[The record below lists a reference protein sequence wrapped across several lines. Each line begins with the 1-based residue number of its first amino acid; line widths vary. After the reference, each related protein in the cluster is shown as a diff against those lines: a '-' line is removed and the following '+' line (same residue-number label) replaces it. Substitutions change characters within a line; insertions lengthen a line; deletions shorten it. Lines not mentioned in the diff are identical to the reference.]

1 MNHSTHPPSGRAPR
15 DPLPWVGTTIFTVMS
30 ALANRHQ
37 AINLG
42 QGFPDF
48 DCDPALQQA
57 VTDAMR
63 AGHNQYAAMPGV
75 PALRERIAAKTA
87 SLHGHGYDVDHEIT
101 VTAGATQAIMAVVM
115 ALCGPGDE
123 VIVLEPCYDS
133 YQPSIALA
141 GASAVRVPLDAG
153 RDYAVDWARVRAA
166 VTPRTRLLM
175 INFPHNPTGQVLEPA
190 DIAALESIVEDT
202 GIIVLSDEVYEHIVF
217 DGREHQSIARSPLL
231 AARGVLVSSFGKTF
245 HATGWKVGHVC
256 APAALSALIRK
267 VHQFMAFSVSTPMQ
281 HALAAYLDDPRPWQ
295 GLPAFYQRKRDRFCA
310 ALQGSRF
317 RLLPCRGTYFAL
329 ADYSAISNEPED
341 VFAHRLIERHGVAA
355 IPVSAFYRE
364 GFDNHVVR
372 LCFAKRDDTLDA
384 AAARLCSI

>member
-1 MNHSTHPPSGRAPR
+1 MNDITHPTDGPAPR

-30 ALANRHQ
+30 ALASRHQ

-57 VTDAMR
+57 VAEAMR

-75 PALRERIAAKTA
+75 LGLRERIAAKTA
-87 SLHGHGYDVDHEIT
+87 AIHGHAYDIEHEIT
-101 VTAGATQAIMAVVM
+101 VTAGATQAIMAAVM

-133 YQPSIALA
+133 YQPSIDLA
-141 GASAVRVPLDAG
+141 GATAVRIPLDAG
-153 RDYAVDWARVRAA
+153 RNYAVDWDRVRAA

-190 DIAALESIVEDT
+190 DIAALESIVEAT
-202 GIIVLSDEVYEHIVF
+202 GITVLSDEVYEHIVF

-231 AARGVLVSSFGKTF
+231 ASRGVLVSSFGKTF

-256 APAALSALIRK
+256 APQALSAMIRK

-281 HALAAYLDDPRPWQ
+281 HALAAYLEDPRPWR
-295 GLPAFYQRKRDRFCA
+295 GLPAFYQRKRDRFIA
-310 ALQGSRF
+310 ALEGSRF
-317 RLLPCRGTYFAL
+317 RLLPSRGTYFVL
-329 ADYSAISNEPED
+329 ADYSAISRETED
-341 VFAHRLIERHGVAA
+341 VFVRRLIERHGVAA
-355 IPVSAFYRE
+355 IPVSAFYRDA
-364 GFDNHVVR
+364 FHNHVVR
-372 LCFAKRDDTLDA
+372 FCFAKRDETLDA
-384 AAARLCSI
+384 AAEKLLAI